1 MAFYVEA
8 KKSPGI
14 QTNLIKKKKKRKIR
28 TYGKTTWEMRI
39 IRKDQRLILNLTSMR
54 KTHHLLT
61 VISNLYVLIWEDWFP
76 LIIYFN

>member
-14 QTNLIKKKKKRKIR
+14 ESNLIKKKKRKIR

-39 IRKDQRLILNLTSMR
+39 IRKDQRLILNLTSVR

-61 VISNLYVLIWEDWFP
+61 VISNLYVLIWEDCFP